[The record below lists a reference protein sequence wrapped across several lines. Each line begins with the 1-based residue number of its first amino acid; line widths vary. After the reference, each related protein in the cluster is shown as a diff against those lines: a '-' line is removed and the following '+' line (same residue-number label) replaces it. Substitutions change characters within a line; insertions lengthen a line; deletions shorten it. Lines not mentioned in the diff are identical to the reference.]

1 MTPCGLFWQAKAQS
15 TVEQKPASIAMTA
28 VWIMPMAV
36 APPMSMVEQK
46 EGVRPRKAATRE
58 AQPCCSP
65 ITAGIRARTPS
76 IASRAT
82 PQSSI
87 ARLAAPSV
95 KPIVPVPEGA
105 GVAGVAREL
114 VVGMHGVG
122 IARGGGVRLQVL
134 ARDRALH
141 EGRQLLPHRNR
152 LGIEAWNHVLREM
165 SVLREKKTGCPAAS
179 TASVSSTAKSS
190 MPFEPCFS

>member
-1 MTPCGLFWQAKAQS
+1 MKVIAPTSPYGIAQGEPKRVGMTPCGLFWQAKAQS
-15 TVEQKPASIAMTA
+15 TVEQNSASIAMTA
-28 VWIMPMAV
+28 VWIMPIAV

-87 ARLAAPSV
+87 ARLAASSV
-95 KPIVPVPEGA
+95 KPIVLVPGSFPK
-105 GVAGVAREL
+105 
-114 VVGMHGVG
+114 
-122 IARGGGVRLQVL
+122 
-134 ARDRALH
+134 RDR
-141 EGRQLLPHRNR
+141 P
-152 LGIEAWNHVLREM
+152 
-165 SVLREKKTGCPAAS
+165 TPAMA
-179 TASVSSTAKSS
+179 
-190 MPFEPCFS
+190 